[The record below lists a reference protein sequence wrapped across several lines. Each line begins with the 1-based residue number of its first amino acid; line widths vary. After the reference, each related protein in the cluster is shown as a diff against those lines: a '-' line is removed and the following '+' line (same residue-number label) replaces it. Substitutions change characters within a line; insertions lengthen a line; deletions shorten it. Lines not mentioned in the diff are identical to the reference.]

1 MSRPG
6 GPRVTQCSFPLVAG
20 SYLAG
25 SASPARHILATFA
38 PQEFLGTIFAK
49 TQLRPLMNLVMETQ
63 NRDYRLER
71 WIAIILALLFL
82 LPFVAQAEER
92 PLAIM
97 RSGDAAPVK
106 LAIDGTETTM
116 AWRCKSTG
124 IDGFDQCALLCD
136 GKVVTWRMAP
146 EGQEL
151 TALVRVDGEIRI
163 SRGNARVQPV
173 LRLASHSSRR
183 MP

>member
-1 MSRPG
+1 M
-6 GPRVTQCSFPLVAG
+6 T
-20 SYLAG
+20 
-25 SASPARHILATFA
+25 
-38 PQEFLGTIFAK
+38 
-49 TQLRPLMNLVMETQ
+49 LVMETQ

-82 LPFVAQAEER
+82 LPFVANAEERSEER
-92 PLAIM
+92 PLAIV

-106 LAIDGTETTM
+106 LSIDGTDTTM
-116 AWRCKSTG
+116 AWHCKSTG
-124 IDGFDQCALLCD
+124 IDGFDQCALVRD

-151 TALVRVDGEIRI
+151 TAVVRAGGAITI
-163 SRGNARVQPV
+163 SRGKARAQSALSAA
-173 LRLASHSSRR
+173 LRKASHSSRR

>member
-1 MSRPG
+1 
-6 GPRVTQCSFPLVAG
+6 
-20 SYLAG
+20 
-25 SASPARHILATFA
+25 
-38 PQEFLGTIFAK
+38 
-49 TQLRPLMNLVMETQ
+49 MNLVMETQ

-124 IDGFDQCALLCD
+124 IDGFDQCALMCD

-151 TALVRVDGEIRI
+151 TALVRVDGTITI

-173 LRLASHSSRR
+173 LSVALRRASHSSRR

>member
-1 MSRPG
+1 M
-6 GPRVTQCSFPLVAG
+6 T
-20 SYLAG
+20 
-25 SASPARHILATFA
+25 
-38 PQEFLGTIFAK
+38 
-49 TQLRPLMNLVMETQ
+49 LVMETQ
-63 NRDYRLER
+63 SNDYRLER

-82 LPFVAQAEER
+82 LPLVAQAEER
-92 PLAIM
+92 SEERPLAIV

-106 LAIDGTETTM
+106 LMLSIDGDGTGTTM

-124 IDGFDQCALLCD
+124 IDGFDQCALMRD

-151 TALVRVDGEIRI
+151 TAVVRAGGEIVI
-163 SRGNARVQPV
+163 SRGKARAQPV
-173 LRLASHSSRR
+173 LSVALRRASHSSRR

>member
-1 MSRPG
+1 M
-6 GPRVTQCSFPLVAG
+6 T
-20 SYLAG
+20 
-25 SASPARHILATFA
+25 
-38 PQEFLGTIFAK
+38 
-49 TQLRPLMNLVMETQ
+49 LVMETEI
-63 NRDYRLER
+63 NDYRLER
-71 WIAIILALLFL
+71 WIAVILALLFF

-92 PLAIM
+92 SEEQPLAIV

-106 LAIDGTETTM
+106 LSIDGADTTM

-124 IDGFDQCALLCD
+124 IDGFDQCALMRD

-151 TALVRVDGEIRI
+151 TALVRAGGAVEIT
-163 SRGNARVQPV
+163 RGNARRQPV
-173 LRLASHSSRR
+173 LRMASHSSRR